1 MRRLRSLDPR
11 LPPRRAG
18 RLPAAGPL
26 DAPAPAPTSAEG
38 TAGRSGVPLIW
49 TKIAWG
55 LGFGLVVLGLLW
67 VLRPVFAILAASAG
81 ISYVLTPILG
91 WMMRR
96 GLSREQAIGLIF
108 VGSTTGFVL
117 IVLLFVPGVI
127 RQLDELSGRLIPF
140 LHDLEAQLIPAVA
153 WLNEQTGQDI
163 QFDLSDLRTRA
174 PALVAEQWP
183 KVQERVGALSRG
195 LFTQGLGLLNAIL
208 NLTLL
213 PIFVYYL
220 LQDWD
225 RAIEG
230 IAGLIP
236 PRYLPRIERVAREVD
251 GRLSAFVRGQLTVCG
266 ALSFLYSVGLL
277 IVGIDLA
284 VPIGVLSG
292 VLFIVPYLGTAV
304 GIVLASVLAMM
315 KFGFGWEIVQAIAV
329 FVVVQG
335 IEGYLLTPRIVGDK
349 VGLHPL
355 VVMVALLVGG
365 SLLGIWG
372 MFLAIPLTAVL
383 SVFAAEWLS
392 MYKRS
397 HAYSGAE

>member
-11 LPPRRAG
+11 HPPHRAT
-18 RLPAAGPL
+18 RPPAVAPGA
-26 DAPAPAPTSAEG
+26 APAPVPPAAPA
-38 TAGRSGVPLIW
+38 AASGVPLIW
-49 TKIAWG
+49 TKVAWG
-55 LGFGLVVLGLLW
+55 LGFGLVMLGLLW

-91 WMMRR
+91 WLMRR
-96 GLSREQAIGLIF
+96 GLSRERAIGLIF
-108 VGSTTGFVL
+108 VGSSTSFAL

-127 RQLDELSGRLIPF
+127 RQVDELSGRLIPF
-140 LHDLEAQLIPAVA
+140 LHDLDAQLVPAVSWFNA
-153 WLNEQTGQDI
+153 QTGQDI

-183 KVQERVGALSRG
+183 KVQERVGELSKG

-225 RAIEG
+225 RAIDG
-230 IAGLIP
+230 IASLIP
-236 PRYLPRIERVAREVD
+236 PRYLPRVERVAREVD
-251 GRLSAFVRGQLTVCG
+251 SRLSAFVRGQLTVCG
-266 ALSFLYSVGLL
+266 ALSFLYSLGLL

-304 GIVLASVLAMM
+304 GVVLASVLALM
-315 KFGFGWEIVQAIAV
+315 KFGFGWEIVQVIAV

-383 SVFAAEWLS
+383 SVFATEWLTL
-392 MYKRS
+392 YKRS
-397 HAYSGAE
+397 HAYGGAE

>member
-26 DAPAPAPTSAEG
+26 DAPAPSAEG
-38 TAGRSGVPLIW
+38 MAGRGGVPLIW

-96 GLSREQAIGLIF
+96 GLSREKAIGLIF

-251 GRLSAFVRGQLTVCG
+251 GRLSAFVRG
-266 ALSFLYSVGLL
+266 
-277 IVGIDLA
+277 
-284 VPIGVLSG
+284 
-292 VLFIVPYLGTAV
+292 
-304 GIVLASVLAMM
+304 
-315 KFGFGWEIVQAIAV
+315 
-329 FVVVQG
+329 
-335 IEGYLLTPRIVGDK
+335 
-349 VGLHPL
+349 
-355 VVMVALLVGG
+355 
-365 SLLGIWG
+365 
-372 MFLAIPLTAVL
+372 
-383 SVFAAEWLS
+383 
-392 MYKRS
+392 
-397 HAYSGAE
+397 